1 MIGHEYDN
9 DIRKDV
15 FRLSDDL
22 NDYNP
27 SVDDS
32 NQYLINSYMDESLEL
47 IPISF
52 QTLFVDNHDDVGAAL
67 QLRSIDFDLNALGV
81 DRNGNIVNLLEDVG
95 RHNALDKLI
104 GTLARDHKL
113 KTQELNK
120 GFVLISSRA
129 SYEMVQKVAISN
141 ISLLVAVSAPTSLA
155 IRLANDT
162 GVTLVGFARDGRHI
176 CYANS
181 KRLKLV

>member
-1 MIGHEYDN
+1 MYK
-9 DIRKDV
+9 R
-15 FRLSDDL
+15 
-22 NDYNP
+22 
-27 SVDDS
+27 
-32 NQYLINSYMDESLEL
+32 Q
-47 IPISF
+47 
-52 QTLFVDNHDDVGAAL
+52 
-67 QLRSIDFDLNALGV
+67 
-81 DRNGNIVNLLEDVG
+81 
-95 RHNALDKLI
+95 
-104 GTLARDHKL
+104 L